1 MTQLKHTIYLLASFG
16 LVFLGITYAISVNM
30 EIVFWPIDSNY
41 ISNNFLFTCFS
52 GAFAS
57 ILVLLIT
64 EIYRYV
70 QNQKDFERFI
80 FSQLVLIYGQLQI
93 AHTNITNR
101 LNKPEL
107 IPNNL
112 LNQLAYTINQITPSL
127 SSLDFNT
134 FISTHKTRIINGIV
148 DRLKSNEIFLMNDL
162 SRECLYLPMAIA
174 TDKIDILNQGNPHP
188 IITSVS
194 PNTLNVLRVLLQ
206 DISLIESKISFNIT
220 ELNAVC
226 NNRFHWS
233 NLENAISTIPN
244 SECSLEEFFSNRK

>member
-30 EIVFWPIDSNY
+30 EIGFWPIDSNY

-70 QNQKDFERFI
+70 QNQKDFEGFL

-127 SSLDFNT
+127 CSLDFNT
-134 FISTHKTRIINGIV
+134 FISTHKARIINGIV
-148 DRLKSNEIFLMNDL
+148 DRLKSNEISLMNDL

-174 TDKIDILNQGNPHP
+174 TDKMDLLNHGNHNPV
-188 IITSVS
+188 ITSES
-194 PNTLNVLRVLLQ
+194 PNTRNVLMVLLQ
-206 DISLIESKISFNIT
+206 EISLMESKISFDIT

-226 NNRFHWS
+226 NNRFHW
-233 NLENAISTIPN
+233 NGLENAISNIQD
-244 SECSLEEFFSNRK
+244 SESSLEEFFSNHK

>member
-1 MTQLKHTIYLLASFG
+1 MA
-16 LVFLGITYAISVNM
+16 YAISVNM
-30 EIVFWPIDSNY
+30 EIGFWPIDSNY

-70 QNQKDFERFI
+70 QNQKDFERFL

-127 SSLDFNT
+127 NSLDFNT

-174 TDKIDILNQGNPHP
+174 TDKMNLLYRSIPNP
-188 IITSVS
+188 IITGES
-194 PNTLNVLRVLLQ
+194 PNTQKVLNVLLR
-206 DISLIESKISFNIT
+206 DIQ
-220 ELNAVC
+220 
-226 NNRFHWS
+226 
-233 NLENAISTIPN
+233 
-244 SECSLEEFFSNRK
+244 